1 MVLLKISPQKAED
14 PKEGNMKL
22 FLFFVYM
29 ILGLFAARQ
38 LQIGLVKNA
47 RESGANS
54 APLRSRKFHRLLIV
68 LIFLFTGLP
77 YLVVRFFPNSQM
89 FAVFV
94 YAFGFFAQT
103 SILVVSPSQP
113 ELGWGTLEYAAAA
126 VISGYH
132 AYLSTKFELF
142 SSILAVVA
150 ASLLLVGISHF
161 LRKKA
166 EDNDEEEDDLESAA
180 DSAMLEA
187 AKRVIT
193 PSSVLTLILLGACL
207 VAGRF
212 LLQQLGIM

>member
-1 MVLLKISPQKAED
+1 MNIV
-14 PKEGNMKL
+14 
-22 FLFFVYM
+22 FFIVYM
-29 ILGLFAARQ
+29 ILGLLAARK
-38 LQIGLVKNA
+38 LQVGLVKNA

-77 YLVVRFFPNSQM
+77 YLAVRFVPGSQM

-94 YAFGFFAQT
+94 YSFGLAAQT
-103 SILVVSPSQP
+103 SILAISPSQP
-113 ELGWGTLEYAAAA
+113 ELGWGVLAYAAAA

-132 AYLSTKFELF
+132 AYLSAKFELF
-142 SSILAVVA
+142 SSILAAVA
-150 ASLLLVGISHF
+150 ACLLIVGISHF

-166 EDNDEEEDDLESAA
+166 EDDDEEEGIEDVA
-180 DSAMLEA
+180 DSAMLDA

-193 PSSVLTLILLGACL
+193 PSNVLTLVLFVACL

-212 LLQQLGIM
+212 LLKQLGIM

>member
-1 MVLLKISPQKAED
+1 MVLLKIHPHKAED
-14 PKEGNMKL
+14 PKEGNMKVI
-22 FLFFVYM
+22 FFVIYM

-77 YLVVRFFPNSQM
+77 YLAVRFVPGSQM

-94 YAFGFFAQT
+94 YSFGLAAQT
-103 SILVVSPSQP
+103 SILAISPSQP
-113 ELGWGTLEYAAAA
+113 ELGWAMLAYTAAAI
-126 VISGYH
+126 ISGYH
-132 AYLSTKFELF
+132 AYLSTRFELF
-142 SSILAVVA
+142 SSILAA
-150 ASLLLVGISHF
+150 AGACLLIVGISHF

-166 EDNDEEEDDLESAA
+166 EEDDEEEDDFEAAA
-180 DSAMLEA
+180 DSAMLDA

-193 PSSVLTLILLGACL
+193 PSNVLTLVLFVACL

-212 LLQQLGIM
+212 LLKQLGIM

>member
-1 MVLLKISPQKAED
+1 MNIIIFV
-14 PKEGNMKL
+14 
-22 FLFFVYM
+22 VYM

-77 YLVVRFFPNSQM
+77 YLAVRFVPGSQM

-94 YAFGFFAQT
+94 YSFGLAAQT
-103 SILVVSPSQP
+103 SILAISPSQP
-113 ELGWGTLEYAAAA
+113 ELGWAMLAYTAAAI
-126 VISGYH
+126 ISGYH
-132 AYLSTKFELF
+132 AYLSTRFELF
-142 SSILAVVA
+142 SSILAA
-150 ASLLLVGISHF
+150 AGACLLIVGISHF

-166 EDNDEEEDDLESAA
+166 EEDDDEEDIESAA

-187 AKRVIT
+187 AKAVIT
-193 PSSVLTLILLGACL
+193 PSRVLTVLLAIACL
-207 VAGRF
+207 VAGKF

>member
-1 MVLLKISPQKAED
+1 MNIIIFV
-14 PKEGNMKL
+14 
-22 FLFFVYM
+22 VYM

-38 LQIGLVKNA
+38 LQIGLVRNA

-77 YLVVRFFPNSQM
+77 YLIVRFFPNGQM

-94 YAFGFFAQT
+94 YAFGLFAQT

-113 ELGWGTLEYAAAA
+113 ELGWGMLTYAAAV

-132 AYLSTKFELF
+132 AYLSAKFELF
-142 SSILAVVA
+142 SSILAA
-150 ASLLLVGISHF
+150 AGAALLLVGIFHF

-166 EDNDEEEDDLESAA
+166 EEEDDIESAA

-187 AKRVIT
+187 AKKVIT
-193 PSSVLTLILLGACL
+193 PSSVVTVVLIVACL
-207 VAGRF
+207 VAGKF

>member
-1 MVLLKISPQKAED
+1 
-14 PKEGNMKL
+14 MKL

-47 RESGANS
+47 REGGVNT
-54 APLRSRKFHRLLIV
+54 APLRSRKFHRLLVV

-77 YLVVRFFPNSQM
+77 YLTVRFVPNSQVV
-89 FAVFV
+89 AVFI
-94 YAFGFFAQT
+94 YSFGLAVQT
-103 SILVVSPSQP
+103 SILVISPSQP
-113 ELGWGTLEYAAAA
+113 ELGWGILAYAAAA

-132 AYLSTKFELF
+132 ACLSAKFEFF
-142 SSILAVVA
+142 SSILAA
-150 ASLLLVGISHF
+150 AAAALLLVGIFHF

-166 EDNDEEEDDLESAA
+166 EDDDEEEGIEEAA

-187 AKRVIT
+187 AKKVIT
-193 PSSVLTLILLGACL
+193 PSNVFTLILIGAFL

>member
-1 MVLLKISPQKAED
+1 MKVFLIIS
-14 PKEGNMKL
+14 
-22 FLFFVYM
+22 YM
-29 ILGLFAARQ
+29 ILGLLAARK
-38 LQIGLVKNA
+38 LQVGLVKNA

-77 YLVVRFFPNSQM
+77 YLAVRFVPGSQM

-94 YAFGFFAQT
+94 YSFGLAAQT
-103 SILVVSPSQP
+103 SILAISPSQP
-113 ELGWGTLEYAAAA
+113 ELGWGVLAYAAAA

-132 AYLSTKFELF
+132 AYLSAKFELF
-142 SSILAVVA
+142 SSILAA
-150 ASLLLVGISHF
+150 AGAALLLVGIFHF

-166 EDNDEEEDDLESAA
+166 EDDDEEEDIETAA
-180 DSAMLEA
+180 NSAMLDA

-193 PSSVLTLILLGACL
+193 PSSVFTLILIVAFL

>member
-1 MVLLKISPQKAED
+1 MNIIIFV
-14 PKEGNMKL
+14 
-22 FLFFVYM
+22 VYM

-77 YLVVRFFPNSQM
+77 YLAVRFVPGSQM

-94 YAFGFFAQT
+94 YSFGLAAQT
-103 SILVVSPSQP
+103 SILAISPSQP
-113 ELGWGTLEYAAAA
+113 ELGWAMLAYTAAAI
-126 VISGYH
+126 ISGYH
-132 AYLSTKFELF
+132 AYLSTRFELF
-142 SSILAVVA
+142 SSILAA
-150 ASLLLVGISHF
+150 AGACLLIVGISHF

-166 EDNDEEEDDLESAA
+166 EEDDDFEAAA
-180 DSAMLEA
+180 DSAMLDA

-193 PSSVLTLILLGACL
+193 PSNVLTLVLFVACL

-212 LLQQLGIM
+212 LLKQLGIM

>member
-1 MVLLKISPQKAED
+1 MKVTLLII
-14 PKEGNMKL
+14 
-22 FLFFVYM
+22 YM

-38 LQIGLVKNA
+38 LQIGLVRNA

-54 APLRSRKFHRLLIV
+54 APLRSKKFHKLVIAM
-68 LIFLFTGLP
+68 IFLFTGLP
-77 YLVVRFFPNSQM
+77 YLAVRFIPGSQI

-94 YAFGFFAQT
+94 YSFGFFLIT
-103 SILVVSPSQP
+103 SILAVSPSQP
-113 ELGWGTLEYAAAA
+113 ELGWAMIAYAVAA

-132 AYLSTKFELF
+132 AYLSAKFEFF
-142 SSILAVVA
+142 SSILAA
-150 ASLLLVGISHF
+150 AAACLLLVGVFHF

-166 EDNDEEEDDLESAA
+166 EEDDEEEDDFEAAA
-180 DSAMLEA
+180 DSAMLDA

-193 PSSVLTLILLGACL
+193 PSNVFTLLLIGAFL

>member
-1 MVLLKISPQKAED
+1 MKVFLIIS
-14 PKEGNMKL
+14 
-22 FLFFVYM
+22 YM
-29 ILGLFAARQ
+29 ILGLLAARK
-38 LQIGLVKNA
+38 LQVGLVKNA

-77 YLVVRFFPNSQM
+77 YLAVRFVPGSQM

-94 YAFGFFAQT
+94 YSFGLAAQT
-103 SILVVSPSQP
+103 SILAISPSQP
-113 ELGWGTLEYAAAA
+113 ELGWGVLAYAAAA

-132 AYLSTKFELF
+132 AYLSAKFELF
-142 SSILAVVA
+142 SSILAAVA
-150 ASLLLVGISHF
+150 ACLLIVGISHF

-166 EDNDEEEDDLESAA
+166 EDDDEEEGIEDVA

-187 AKRVIT
+187 AKAVIT
-193 PSSVLTLILLGACL
+193 PSRVLTVLLVIACL
-207 VAGRF
+207 VAGKF

>member
-1 MVLLKISPQKAED
+1 MNIIIFV
-14 PKEGNMKL
+14 
-22 FLFFVYM
+22 VYM

-77 YLVVRFFPNSQM
+77 YLAVRFVPGSQM

-94 YAFGFFAQT
+94 YSFGLAAQT
-103 SILVVSPSQP
+103 SILAISPSQP
-113 ELGWGTLEYAAAA
+113 ELGWAMLAYTAAAI
-126 VISGYH
+126 ISGYH
-132 AYLSTKFELF
+132 AYLSTRFELF
-142 SSILAVVA
+142 SSILAA
-150 ASLLLVGISHF
+150 AGACLLIVGISHF

-166 EDNDEEEDDLESAA
+166 EEDDEEEDDFEAAA

-193 PSSVLTLILLGACL
+193 PSNVVTLLLFGAFL
-207 VAGRF
+207 AAGRF

>member
-1 MVLLKISPQKAED
+1 MNIIIFV
-14 PKEGNMKL
+14 
-22 FLFFVYM
+22 VYM

-77 YLVVRFFPNSQM
+77 YLAVRFVPGSQM

-94 YAFGFFAQT
+94 YSFGLAAQT
-103 SILVVSPSQP
+103 SILAISPSQP
-113 ELGWGTLEYAAAA
+113 ELGWAMLAYTAAAI
-126 VISGYH
+126 ISGYH
-132 AYLSTKFELF
+132 AYLSTRFELF
-142 SSILAVVA
+142 SSILAA
-150 ASLLLVGISHF
+150 AGACLLIVGISHF
-161 LRKKA
+161 LRQKA
-166 EDNDEEEDDLESAA
+166 EEEDDEEEDIEDAA
-180 DSAMLEA
+180 DSAMLDA

-193 PSSVLTLILLGACL
+193 PSNVLTLVLFVACL

-212 LLQQLGIM
+212 LLKQLGIM